1 MENAVAED
9 AVAPRPLPSRL
20 AAAGIH
26 FSLSLVVFAIAL
38 YLILAHWYP
47 GFHFA
52 ADGGWQGVRIMI
64 GVDLVLGPLLTL
76 VVFNPRK
83 ARHLIAFDLSC
94 IGVTQVAALVWG
106 FYAVHSQRPVAVSF
120 HEGEFWS
127 MTAAPLEIEGTEEGF
142 LERLSNRAPALVY
155 VRPPAN
161 EGEESRKALQ
171 AMVGGVAD
179 HEDPF
184 FFEPFAPHW
193 DEVQAKA
200 VTAGARS
207 RAHAPFAAALP
218 RFLERNGGG
227 AGDYRYFPY
236 TGRHGECTLVFRPTG
251 TLVDGIGCAPF

>member
-1 MENAVAED
+1 
-9 AVAPRPLPSRL
+9 
-20 AAAGIH
+20 
-26 FSLSLVVFAIAL
+26 
-38 YLILAHWYP
+38 
-47 GFHFA
+47 
-52 ADGGWQGVRIMI
+52 MI

-127 MTAAPLEIEGTEEGF
+127 MTAAPLELENTEEGF
-142 LERLSNRAPALVY
+142 LERLSDRAPALVY

-161 EGEESRKALQ
+161 EDEEARKALQ

-184 FFEPFAPHW
+184 FFEPLAPHW
-193 DEVQAKA
+193 ADVEKRA
-200 VTAGARS
+200 VSAAARAQ
-207 RAHAPFAAALP
+207 AHAPFAASLP
-218 RFLERNGGG
+218 RFLERHGGT
-227 AGDYRYFPY
+227 ATDYRFFAY
-236 TGRHGECTLVFRPTG
+236 TGRHGECTLAFRPDG
-251 TLVDGIGCAPF
+251 TLVDGFGCARF